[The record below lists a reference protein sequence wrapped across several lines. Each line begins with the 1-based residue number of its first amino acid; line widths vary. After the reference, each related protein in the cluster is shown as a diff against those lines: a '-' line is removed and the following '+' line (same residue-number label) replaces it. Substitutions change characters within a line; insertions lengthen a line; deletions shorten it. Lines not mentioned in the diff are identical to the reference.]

1 MKQFFAEEDGFNMLL
16 SCIAMIGLIIQIIFD
31 PNSIKSIWI
40 ITVIVWLRVNH
51 LEFLINQKMKDKS
64 QL

>member
-1 MKQFFAEEDGFNMLL
+1 MKQFFEEDGFNILL

>member
-1 MKQFFAEEDGFNMLL
+1 MKDFLAEDGFNMLL